1 MLELMIVLVI
11 AGLLA
16 AVSVPAYTEYARR
29 AKVSRAVSDISELHI
44 AISRF
49 RNSVADRFP
58 ANLGE
63 LSVPVPN
70 HPWGQPYVYLNIADD
85 KPTKGQ
91 LRKDGKLNP
100 INTDYDL
107 YSVGADGGSQKPL
120 VAKQSR
126 DDIVRANNGDFIGLA
141 EDY

>member
-16 AVSVPAYTEYARR
+16 AVSVPAYTEYVSR
-29 AKVSRAVSDISELHI
+29 AKISRAVSDISELHI

-63 LSVPVPN
+63 LAGPVPDD
-70 HPWGQPYVYLNIADD
+70 PWGQPYVYLNIADD
-85 KPTKGQ
+85 KPNKGQ